1 MLRRGCGSNRTRRT
15 VAAALLLAAPLLAA
29 CGLRVPSATQRS
41 ALVAAEGGGSNTGDS
56 APVRSTG
63 GASGGPVASPGAG
76 GSQAAT
82 GSGPIA
88 GSGGSTGAGASAAAA
103 PVVGAAAPAGGNGGP
118 TDVGVTADSITIGN
132 VSDLGGPV
140 PGLFEGGPYGTQA
153 YFDYVNSQG
162 GVFGRRLK
170 LVTAD
175 DALECSQNEA
185 AYQNLVKTVFG
196 FVGSWSLDDNCGA
209 QVLAGYP
216 DIPLTNEALTPQA
229 AALPGQFS
237 ENPFGEGAP
246 LGPFEYF
253 KSKYPNAIAAVG
265 TLVGNQPAAVA
276 AWGYSRKAME
286 SLGYKVIYEDDFPP
300 AQSNFEPD
308 VVRMRADGVKMVY
321 LISLNAPDAADFA
334 AEAAQQN
341 WHPEVFACAVCYT
354 ASFIQSA
361 GGASSV
367 EGMYLNVAAV
377 RFLGEDAPAVPEVA
391 TFLHWLKA
399 DYPNF
404 PPDQFSAYSWAN
416 AALFVQALRSVG
428 PHLTRAAVVAALR
441 ATHAFDDN
449 GLMAPS
455 DAGSKKPANCYLML
469 RVIGGQYE
477 KVDDPASGFRCDAP
491 YFQAG

>member
-1 MLRRGCGSNRTRRT
+1 M
-15 VAAALLLAAPLLAA
+15 AAVLLLAVPALAA
-29 CGLRVPSATQRS
+29 CGLRVPQATQRS
-41 ALVAAEGGGSNTGDS
+41 ALIAAEGGTSGAVGGPGATPAGGAAGDAAGS
-56 APVRSTG
+56 APLAAAST
-63 GASGGPVASPGAG
+63 ASASS
-76 GSQAAT
+76 GS
-82 GSGPIA
+82 GSGPA
-88 GSGGSTGAGASAAAA
+88 RSSGTGSQSAPAQGN
-103 PVVGAAAPAGGNGGP
+103 VGDPAPAGGNGGA
-118 TDVGVTADSITIGN
+118 TDIGVTADSITLGN

-140 PGLFEGGPYGTQA
+140 PGLFAGGPYGTQA
-153 YFDYVNSQG
+153 YFDFVNSQG
-162 GVFGRRLK
+162 GVFGRHLK

-185 AYQNLVKTVFG
+185 AYQNLVKSAFG

-209 QVLAGYP
+209 QVLANYP
-216 DIPLTNEALTPQA
+216 SIPLTNEALTPQA
-229 AALPGQFS
+229 AALAGEFS
-237 ENPFGEGAP
+237 ENPFGKGAP

-253 KSKYPNAIAAVG
+253 KSKYPDAIGAVG

-276 AWGYSRKAME
+276 AWGYSKKAME
-286 SLGYKVIYEDDFPP
+286 SLGYKVVYEDDFPP

-361 GGASSV
+361 GGASNV
-367 EGMYLNVAAV
+367 EGMYANVAAV
-377 RFLGEDAPAVPEVA
+377 RFLGEDAPSVPEVA

-404 PPDQFSAYSWAN
+404 PPDQFAAYSWAN
-416 AALFVQALRSVG
+416 AALFVQALRTVG
-428 PHLTRAAVVAALR
+428 PHLTRAAVAAALR
-441 ATHAFDDN
+441 ATHTFDDN

-455 DAGSKKPANCYLML
+455 DVGSKKPANCYLML
-469 RVIGGQYE
+469 RIVGGRYQ
-477 KVDDPASGFRCDAP
+477 KVDDPATGFRCDAP